1 MTDLLSSLD
10 GPDEFP
16 LRRIKSTSALD
27 HDEHAGV
34 FYQLLEQRISELERQ
49 LRTVT
54 LELQRVAVRKRRWGR
69 ERYSRRL
76 AQLANVL
83 LCVGHFWMRFIH
95 FCQSNKSQ
103 LIRSAVSLK
112 GAAVAPLTRVTA
124 VARTPPRGPL
134 SLSSFVTDAWLHA
147 ASATWPKALAVL
159 GLFSGHFVGV
169 AAGLT
174 LSSLNCTWVISR
186 ARDKSPLFVWAHY
199 LTLFANLFC
208 ATIMWTSPFAWP
220 ATDGPKRSD
229 SSGTLL
235 NVYNNLMEDSPRD
248 EH

>member
-1 MTDLLSSLD
+1 
-10 GPDEFP
+10 
-16 LRRIKSTSALD
+16 
-27 HDEHAGV
+27 V

-69 ERYSRRL
+69 ERYSRRV

-83 LCVGHFWMRFIH
+83 LCVGHFWTRFIH

-103 LIRSAVSLK
+103 LIRSAVSLTK
-112 GAAVAPLTRVTA
+112 GATVAPLSRVTA
-124 VARTPPRGPL
+124 VAVAARTPQRGTL
-134 SLSSFVTDAWLHA
+134 SLSSFVTDAWLFA
-147 ASATWPKALAVL
+147 ASATWPKALAAL

-186 ARDKSPLFVWAHY
+186 ARDKSPLFIWAHY
-199 LTLFANLFC
+199 LTLFANLLC

-220 ATDGPKRSD
+220 RTEGPKRSD
-229 SSGTLL
+229 SSGTLM
-235 NVYNNLMEDSPRD
+235 NVYNSYLLEDSPRD